1 MTKELK
7 SVSLGDKYIFALAE
21 NEIMVYNFKGA
32 EVGKVSVTGKLYS
45 IYPNDRYIYIYSLD
59 KITKAYSYGDS
70 SVTVG

>member
-1 MTKELK
+1 
-7 SVSLGDKYIFALAE
+7 
-21 NEIMVYNFKGA
+21 MVYNFKGA

-45 IYPNDRYIYIYSLD
+45 IYPNDKYIYIYSLD